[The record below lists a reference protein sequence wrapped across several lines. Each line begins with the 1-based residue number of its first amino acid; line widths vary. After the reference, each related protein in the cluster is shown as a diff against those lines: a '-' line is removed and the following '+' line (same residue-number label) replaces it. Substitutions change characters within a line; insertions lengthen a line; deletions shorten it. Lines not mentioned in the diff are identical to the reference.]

1 MSALNDKEQA
11 FQAAILRQPDVL
23 RAFID
28 MLNGDKAY
36 CMKALA
42 KTNIPDRDADV
53 LRGRIDQCNR
63 LIRRTEINE
72 RDTD

>member
-1 MSALNDKEQA
+1 MASLTDKEQA
-11 FQAAILRQPDVL
+11 FQLAMQRSPEALRTL
-23 RAFID
+23 TD
-28 MLNGDKAY
+28 MLVSDKNY

-42 KTNIPDRDADV
+42 KPNIPDREADV

-72 RDTD
+72 RDPD